1 MKLLLTITTFFV
13 SCLSLAEEVERNN
26 WYAGLGIGNA
36 FYTDDSSERSS
47 VSKDV
52 FAGFK
57 PNRYISIE
65 LQYTNWGKYDNDNS
79 VLDHVEIESVGV
91 TTYGVLPI
99 DNTGVELTLG
109 LGIHNTIYSEK
120 FNVEGKTINTTSNDP
135 FSLFGTVGINYT
147 YVNTPNITYSFKLK
161 THQLILHY
169 ELNDGPLSENDGV
182 TGLDSF
188 GRTINSINFSAQ
200 YNF

>member
-1 MKLLLTITTFFV
+1 MKLLLTMTTLFV
-13 SCLSLAEEVERNN
+13 SCLSLAEGAERNH
-26 WYAGLGIGNA
+26 WYAGLGVGHTL
-36 FYTDDSSERSS
+36 YTDDTAERSS
-47 VSKDV
+47 VSKDI

-91 TTYGVLPI
+91 TTYGILPI

-120 FNVEGKTINTTSNDP
+120 FNVEGKTINTTSNAP
-135 FSLFGTVGINYT
+135 LSLFGTVGINYT

-161 THQLILHY
+161 THQLSFHY
-169 ELNDGPLSENDGV
+169 ELNDGPLYENDGV